1 MEEPHDCMDQGKRVF
16 LGLLLLFAAALQRT
30 WAFPRPRYASG
41 LKSADCSSLDAD
53 VLVLGAG
60 MAGITAAKTLSQ
72 DYNINN
78 FLILEGMDDIGGR
91 VRSVP
96 FGGINIELGA
106 NWIEGV
112 LGKYTPQV
120 NPLWLLKE
128 RYGLEG
134 TVSNYSDLV
143 VYTQDGYRI
152 AGNALK
158 ELVARLNETRKKV
171 VKEADVRR
179 EMDLGDVSIR
189 AALRLK
195 GWEPS
200 NAANMFLEWF
210 AYDFILGESPDLT
223 SLTDNVPDNNYED
236 FGPYEF
242 FVTDQR
248 GYSILIKK
256 LAEQFLKSSD
266 PRLHLKEAVQS
277 IEWGDCCVCATTDV
291 NRYCATTA
299 IHTFSIGTLHHKTVK
314 FVPELPEWKL
324 RAINTCDMALYL
336 KIFVEFPFIFW
347 DSNQFIGYGSWGRGY
362 FPLIQPMNLYF
373 PENPPIVMVTVTQD
387 EAWRISHQ
395 SEEQTTKE
403 IWEVFQNMYGSSVT
417 VPQPKSI
424 LVPDWV
430 TNPFFHGMYSN
441 YPVGLTDK
449 YLDDM
454 QTPLGSL
461 VFSGE
466 ALSDYNGY
474 LQGAYFSGI
483 KGAADA
489 YSFITTCMQISNH
502 PAWTR

>member
-1 MEEPHDCMDQGKRVF
+1 M
-16 LGLLLLFAAALQRT
+16 GLLLLTTTAALQCACALPT
-30 WAFPRPRYASG
+30 FQYAKD
-41 LKSADCSSLDAD
+41 LKSTNCSSLDAD

-60 MAGITAAKTLSQ
+60 MAGISAAMTLSQ
-72 DYNINN
+72 EYNITK
-78 FLILEGMDDIGGR
+78 FLILEGMNDIGGR

-96 FGGINIELGA
+96 FGGVNVELGA

-112 LGKYTPQV
+112 LGGSKTKV

-128 RYGLEG
+128 KYNLQGQL
-134 TVSNYSDLV
+134 SNYSDLV
-143 VYTQDGYRI
+143 VYTQDGVKI

-158 ELVARLNETRKKV
+158 ELLAKRNATSAKV
-171 VKEADVRR
+171 VEEANTRR
-179 EMDLGDVSIR
+179 EEDLGDVSVR
-189 AALRLK
+189 AALRLV

-200 NAANMFLEWF
+200 NVTNMFLEWF
-210 AYDFILGESPDLT
+210 TYDFSYAESPDII
-223 SLTDNVPDNNYED
+223 SLTMNIPEENFAD

-256 LAEQFLKSSD
+256 LAEQYLSPSD

-299 IHTFSIGTLHHKTVK
+299 IHTFSIGTLHHKTVD

-347 DSNQFIGYGSWGRGY
+347 DSNQYIGYGSWGRGY
-362 FPLIQPMNLYF
+362 FPLIQPLNLFF

-449 YLDDM
+449 YLDDLQM
-454 QTPLGSL
+454 PLGSL

-466 ALSDYNGY
+466 AVSEYSAY
-474 LQGAYFSGI
+474 VHGAYFSGI
-483 KGAADA
+483 KGAAEA
-489 YSFITTCMQISNH
+489 YNFIKTCQK
-502 PAWTR
+502 AL

>member
-1 MEEPHDCMDQGKRVF
+1 M
-16 LGLLLLFAAALQRT
+16 GL
-30 WAFPRPRYASG
+30 PEASLCKWPEIG
-41 LKSADCSSLDAD
+41 DCSSLDAD

-72 DYNINN
+72 DYNISK

-96 FGGINIELGA
+96 FGGVNVELGA

-112 LGKYTPQV
+112 LGTNTTQV

-128 RYGLEG
+128 KYGLEG
-134 TVSNYSDLV
+134 TMTNYFDLV
-143 VYTQDGYRI
+143 VYTEDGVKI
-152 AGNALK
+152 PGKELN
-158 ELVARLNETRKKV
+158 ELVARFNVTEEKV
-171 VKEADVRR
+171 VEEADVRR
-179 EMDLGDVSIR
+179 EMHLGDVSIR
-189 AALRLK
+189 AALRLV
-195 GWEPS
+195 GWDPS
-200 NAANMFLEWF
+200 NTTSMFMEWYR
-210 AYDFILGESPDLT
+210 YDFNLAESPDLT
-223 SLTDNVPDNNYED
+223 SLTENVPDNNFED

-248 GYSILIKK
+248 GYSILIEK
-256 LAEQFLKSSD
+256 LAEQFLKPSD
-266 PRLHLKEAVQS
+266 PRLHLKETVQS

-324 RAINTCDMALYL
+324 RAINTCDIGFFL

-362 FPLIQPMNLYF
+362 FPLIQPLNLFF
-373 PENPPIVMVTVTQD
+373 PENPPIVIMTVTQD

-441 YPVGLTDK
+441 YPTGMTESYV
-449 YLDDM
+449 DDLRM
-454 QTPLGSL
+454 SLGSL
-461 VFSGE
+461 VFAGE
-466 ALSDYNGY
+466 ALSDYTGY
-474 LQGAYFSGI
+474 LHGAYLTGI
-483 KGAADA
+483 KGATEADN
-489 YSFITTCMQISNH
+489 FIMKCKQKSNY
-502 PAWTR
+502 PAGSM